1 MRKAPRIVLIAMLAA
16 LAASGAHAATCL
28 ADRSPNDQP
37 TNSQSVPPE
46 FCIAGAVGQHYY
58 LWNIP
63 AALSGR
69 SWTVKL
75 ESLPGEDTRLV
86 VQSLDHDPHKGPF
99 LFRSLWQG
107 ANTAASSNITSPPLS
122 LKPGLYGIVVA
133 TRQVP
138 GLYRLFVANQKT
150 PSPNPSR
157 RLGQKLSPTE
167 RR

>member
-28 ADRSPNDQP
+28 ADYSPNGQP
-37 TNSQSVPPE
+37 ANSQSVPPE
-46 FCIAGAVGQHYY
+46 FCIAGAAGQHYY

-63 AALSGR
+63 AVLSGR

-75 ESLPGEDTRLV
+75 ESRPGEDTRLV
-86 VQSLDHDPHKGPF
+86 VQSLDHNPHKGPF